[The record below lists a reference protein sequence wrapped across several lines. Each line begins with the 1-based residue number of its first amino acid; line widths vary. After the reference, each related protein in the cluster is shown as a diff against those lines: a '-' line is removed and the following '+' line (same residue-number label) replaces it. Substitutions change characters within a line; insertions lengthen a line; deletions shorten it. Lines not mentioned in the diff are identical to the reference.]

1 MDGNNL
7 VTFELD
13 HTVEAK
19 LLGEFAEFL
28 FELVLGVLDIKKRQR
43 MVSLALFLICVY

>member
-19 LLGEFAEFL
+19 LRDELIEFL
-28 FELVLGVLDIKKRQR
+28 FELVLGHWI
-43 MVSLALFLICVY
+43 